1 MKSQSANDCSVS
13 TGCGWTTPDQS
24 YVGENMHVTMY
35 VRMHAFMYDLMYV
48 YIYIYIERQGVPSA
62 LVGSVALNVAFG
74 LHRVSNIV
82 KNPVK

>member
-1 MKSQSANDCSVS
+1 MWVDYARPVLRGGKHAREYVRTHACVYVR
-13 TGCGWTTPDQS
+13 S
-24 YVGENMHVTMY
+24 YVRIY
-35 VRMHAFMYDLMYV
+35 I

-82 KNPVK
+82 KNPLK